1 MAFTDIER
9 EIEARYVRGVRR
21 IFEFDD
27 EFMYNVSDEIS
38 RVIITTDFPNPDT
51 PFKTPHIVITGIGYQ
66 NESQYG
72 FSNNFN
78 QNFAVNGIRNY
89 GSEYVAQIPY
99 SVSLICLGQY
109 DVSRNLA
116 NRLAYYVDFEAYEYL
131 SDNLMLNIRNIT
143 KSPSSVKEQYP
154 EKIFQTP
161 VTVQGILNLAV
172 NKTPFN
178 YLENNR
184 SQPINKLGKTF
195 TKVKVSVDNK

>member
-1 MAFTDIER
+1 
-9 EIEARYVRGVRR
+9 
-21 IFEFDD
+21 
-27 EFMYNVSDEIS
+27 
-38 RVIITTDFPNPDT
+38 
-51 PFKTPHIVITGIGYQ
+51 
-66 NESQYG
+66 
-72 FSNNFN
+72 
-78 QNFAVNGIRNY
+78 
-89 GSEYVAQIPY
+89 VAQIPY